1 MECSGSQ
8 KLELPWLL
16 SRITSSMSREVWSR
30 ELAGHPDRTL
40 AEVITQGIALGFR
53 VGFDPSR
60 VTLKAKG
67 SNMQSAAKHE
77 EVVSAYLADEMEAGK
92 VVLAG
97 TPQEAQAMDIH
108 CSPFRV
114 IPKSKLGKFRL
125 IVNLSA
131 PEGSSAND
139 GIRKELA
146 SLSYVSVDEVAEAV
160 GELGRGTLMAK
171 MNIRQAYRHIPV
183 HPQDRFLLG
192 MMWHMWTLPYLLV

>member
-1 MECSGSQ
+1 MVKGIG
-8 KLELPWLL
+8 
-16 SRITSSMSREVWSR
+16 RSS
-30 ELAGHPDRTL
+30 DRTL
-40 AEVITQGIALGFR
+40 AEVIIQGIASGFR
-53 VGFDPSR
+53 VGFDTSR

-77 EVVSAYLADEMEAGK
+77 EVVSAYLADEMEAGR

-97 TPQEAQAMDIH
+97 TPQEAQAMGIH
-108 CSPFRV
+108 CSPFGV
-114 IPKSKLGKFRL
+114 IPKRSTPGKFRL

-131 PEGSSAND
+131 PEGSSVND

-160 GELGRGTLMAK
+160 GEMGRGTLMAK
-171 MNIRQAYRHIPV
+171 MDIRQAYRHIPV

-192 MMWHMWTLPYLLV
+192 MMWQGKVYVDTTLPLV